1 MLTSSMMR
9 YWRLNHRS
17 TIFLLTLPALPSFF
31 NPIALCRVRPPIF
44 TTAEPV
50 VAVIK
55 SSSDIPR
62 TSNHLQIALMTRL
75 LPVPPSP
82 KRPIKSWGLE
92 SATLIE
98 GLAASCRRFPEYSI
112 LDRQRPHHTE
122 SNQPLQTLHYTNLCD
137 MATEWMLVD
146 DLEIPFFLWGTQI
159 TSYGQARD
167 MVQGNAPGLIDSF
180 DALFRT
186 ILCVI

>member
-1 MLTSSMMR
+1 
-9 YWRLNHRS
+9 
-17 TIFLLTLPALPSFF
+17 
-31 NPIALCRVRPPIF
+31 
-44 TTAEPV
+44 
-50 VAVIK
+50 
-55 SSSDIPR
+55 
-62 TSNHLQIALMTRL
+62 
-75 LPVPPSP
+75 
-82 KRPIKSWGLE
+82 
-92 SATLIE
+92 
-98 GLAASCRRFPEYSI
+98 
-112 LDRQRPHHTE
+112 
-122 SNQPLQTLHYTNLCD
+122 

>member
-82 KRPIKSWGLE
+82 KRPIKSWGLK

-98 GLAASCRRFPEYSI
+98 GLAASCRRFPQYSI
-112 LDRQRPHHTE
+112 LDRVQPTA
-122 SNQPLQTLHYTNLCD
+122 SNASLHKPLRHGHRVDACRRSRDSILPMGYTNHL
-137 MATEWMLVD
+137 LR
-146 DLEIPFFLWGTQI
+146 PG
-159 TSYGQARD
+159 SRYGARKR
-167 MVQGNAPGLIDSF
+167 PGPH
-180 DALFRT
+180 
-186 ILCVI
+186 